1 MSIRP
6 SLVLESCLDGII
18 LQESEKIYFD
28 NIFVDNNNIN
38 LKVLQEF
45 FKNIDN
51 RYLCVDK
58 NKKEL
63 NKICKSFKKKL

>member
-1 MSIRP
+1 MKIRP
-6 SLVLESCLDGII
+6 SLILESCIEGII
-18 LQESEKIYFD
+18 LQEAERIYFD
-28 NIFVDNNNIN
+28 NLYINNNIN

-45 FKNIDN
+45 FNNIDN
-51 RYLCVDK
+51 RYLCVNK